1 MTFREECVEDFLH
14 VFESSKHQIR
24 SFPGCTHLELMR
36 DDREPNI
43 FSTYSLWE
51 SGTDLERYRESEL
64 FKGVWAQTKVLFEA
78 KPMAFSL
85 EKFIEVP

>member
-1 MTFREECVEDFLH
+1 MTFREECVEDFLR

-85 EKFIEVP
+85 EKFIEVE